1 MATSTLAGPQSGTRT
16 SRMDER
22 LVFAKTHEG
31 QSEVR
36 ARGFGLSLT
45 ARRVL
50 IMVDGTRSV
59 AELSPLLRPGEI
71 DGVLTQL
78 ESMRLIQRVDFD
90 VPPQRGEI
98 PADEPSLGGI
108 GGIGGVVAALHP
120 SDSVAHGVDVTPHE
134 EPHMVTIDAAKRR
147 AVREL
152 NERLGPDSETM
163 AIRIEQCRNIDE
175 LRDRLREAERLVA
188 GFLGES
194 AAQDFVRAMRR
205 RYSPAT

>member
-1 MATSTLAGPQSGTRT
+1 
-16 SRMDER
+16 MDER

-31 QSEVR
+31 HAEVR
-36 ARGFGLSLT
+36 ARSSGLSLA

-71 DGVLTQL
+71 DAVLSHL
-78 ESMRLIQRVDFD
+78 ESMRLVQRVDFD
-90 VPPQRGEI
+90 VPYHREEAA
-98 PADEPSLGGI
+98 ADDP
-108 GGIGGVVAALHP
+108 
-120 SDSVAHGVDVTPHE
+120 AHGMAHGADPGVE
-134 EPHMVTIDAAKRR
+134 EPHLATLDGAKRR

-152 NERLGPDSETM
+152 NERLGPDAEIM
-163 AIRIEQCRNIDE
+163 AIRIEHCRNVDE

-194 AAQDFVRAMRR
+194 AAQEFVRAMRR
-205 RYSPAT
+205 RYSAAT